1 MPWLLPE
8 ACASI
13 VWRDKSKANEAAKA
27 MKVDADSLIK
37 FGLIDEIIT
46 EPLGGAHRD
55 LGGAC
60 NLISNSI
67 EKNLIHLNNQ
77 DIEEILKKRYE
88 KIMSY
93 GLV

>member
-1 MPWLLPE
+1 MNKVICNNHFLLGS
-8 ACASI
+8 ASPRRLDLLNQI
-13 VWRDKSKANEAAKA
+13 GIDPDLVISPN
-27 MKVDADSLIK
+27 
-37 FGLIDEIIT
+37 IDEINLRK
-46 EPLGGAHRD
+46 ELPLDYVKRMA
-55 LGGAC
+55 
-60 NLISNSI
+60 I

>member
-1 MPWLLPE
+1 
-8 ACASI
+8 
-13 VWRDKSKANEAAKA
+13 
-27 MKVDADSLIK
+27 MKVDADSLKK

>member
-1 MPWLLPE
+1 MASPE

>member
-1 MPWLLPE
+1 MPWLLLKR
-8 ACASI
+8 A
-13 VWRDKSKANEAAKA
+13 RQLFGDKSKANEAAQA

-67 EKNLIHLNNQ
+67 EKNLIQLNNQ